1 MTVYDWLRI
10 TYVESYSRIQIDH
23 NPFNHKHD
31 HNKEIDHVYILD
43 NGEIRIETVDYVK
56 NDVYQKYKK

>member
-23 NPFNHKHD
+23 
-31 HNKEIDHVYILD
+31 VYILD
-43 NGEIRIETVDYVK
+43 NGEIRIETVDYVE
-56 NDVYQKYKK
+56 NDVYQKT